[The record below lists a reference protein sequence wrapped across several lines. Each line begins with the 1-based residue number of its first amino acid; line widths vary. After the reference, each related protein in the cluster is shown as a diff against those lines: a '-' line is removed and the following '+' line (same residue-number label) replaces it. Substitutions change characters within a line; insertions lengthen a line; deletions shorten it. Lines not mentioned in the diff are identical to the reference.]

1 MARVFEFSLRGRK
14 TSRRGYCP
22 GRLETIDHFEGCSR
36 FKSLMG
42 SGLDWNAMNME
53 RVIDDK
59 DALSIENTLDRDF
72 EVMPASTPAMLEQI
86 YALRYQVYCVEHPFE
101 DPAKHP
107 VGRETDCHDSFSVHA
122 ALVYRPSRELV
133 GTVRLILPASEL
145 SPGLPVMALLG
156 PDAQAQ
162 LRRYPLD
169 HMAEISRYVISKSFR
184 RRKGEEEY
192 PDVNYSSQEAENS
205 RRLMPHLTLGLMRA
219 ILHLGVSRHIQ
230 HFCACMRPA
239 LIRLLGKLGLEFK
252 PIGPPVDYHGF
263 RQPCIASMPDLLLG
277 LQTRR
282 ADLSRVV
289 QAA

>member
-1 MARVFEFSLRGRK
+1 MNIEHM
-14 TSRRGYCP
+14 
-22 GRLETIDHFEGCSR
+22 IDG
-36 FKSLMG
+36 K
-42 SGLDWNAMNME
+42 N
-53 RVIDDK
+53 
-59 DALSIENTLDRDF
+59 ALSFENTLDRDF
-72 EVMPASTPAMLEQI
+72 EVMPASTPEMLEQI

-101 DPAKHP
+101 DPAEHP
-107 VGRETDCHDSFSVHA
+107 VGRETDCHDPFSVHA

-133 GTVRLILPASEL
+133 GTVRLILPGSEVV
-145 SPGLPVMALLG
+145 PCLPVLALLG
-156 PDAQAQ
+156 PKAQAE

-192 PDVNYSSQEAENS
+192 PDLGYSSPEAESS

-219 ILHLGVSRHIQ
+219 ILHLGVSRQVQ

-239 LIRLLGKLGLEFK
+239 LIRLLWKLGLEFK

-263 RQPCIASMPDLLLG
+263 RQPCIASMTDLLLG
-277 LQTRR
+277 LRTRR
-282 ADLSRVV
+282 ADLCRVV